1 MKITD
6 RFKRKETAFR
16 YVDCGVVFRYENE
29 YYMATEELADSYDD
43 IYSNC
48 VNLNSGELLY
58 LEGDDMVEVLEA
70 EMIVK

>member
-16 YVDCGVVFRYENE
+16 YVNGGVVFKYENK
-29 YYMATEELADSYDD
+29 YYMATEEITDSYEDT
-43 IYSNC
+43 YNC
-48 VNLNSGELLY
+48 VNLDDGEMLSL
-58 LEGDDMVEVLEA
+58 DSDIMVEVVDA

>member
-16 YVDCGVVFRYENE
+16 YVDAGTVFKLEGN
-29 YYMATEELADSYDD
+29 YYMATTEIVGEDEL
-43 IYSNC
+43 ISNC
-48 VNLNSGELLY
+48 VNLDSGELCGF
-58 LEGDDMVEVLEA
+58 EDCEMVEVLEA